1 MLVWSPAE
9 HAADGSKELVILNNE
24 TLCVDFTF
32 CKIDFFM
39 PGRELGDSK
48 QCSNQSNVWGNVSR
62 ILQGTCS
69 HPLPQAT
76 KYPSAAQ
83 HISGVW
89 CEVPTSQSVSMS
101 HLGLG
106 CVYYQEIKCSPVPRK
121 NSSSFSSLAGHSKI
135 PLSRACSLH
144 ICCFIW
150 AF

>member
-83 HISGVW
+83 QISGVW
-89 CEVPTSQSVSMS
+89 CKVPTSQSVSMS

-106 CVYYQEIKCSPVPRK
+106 CVYHQEIKCSPVPRK
-121 NSSSFSSLAGHSKI
+121 NSSSFSSSAGHSKI